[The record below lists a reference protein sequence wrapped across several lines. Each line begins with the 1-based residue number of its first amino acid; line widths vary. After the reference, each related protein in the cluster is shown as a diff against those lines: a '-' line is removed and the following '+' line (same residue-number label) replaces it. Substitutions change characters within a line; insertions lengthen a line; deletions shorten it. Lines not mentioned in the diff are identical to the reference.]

1 MSGMT
6 NGSLSSRID
15 DALCGF
21 AADNNCSE
29 AVICMLT
36 EQEEDDEKFEKYLAL
51 LRARL
56 ANYPRCFNQ
65 LSLASNKQGI
75 EYYVII
81 NYDYNTYKWVLA
93 LGLEKKDFRVDANRI
108 YLRCA
113 ALPMKIIKV
122 LEEKLNGGR

>member
-15 DALCGF
+15 EALCSF
-21 AADNNCSE
+21 AADDNCSE
-29 AVICMLT
+29 AIICMLT

-56 ANYPRCFNQ
+56 ANYPHHFNQ
-65 LSLASNKQGI
+65 LSVANNKQGVG
-75 EYYVII
+75 YYVIT
-81 NYDYNTYKWVLA
+81 NYDYKTYKWVVA
-93 LGLEKKDFRVDANRI
+93 LGLENTDYRIDANKI
-108 YLRCA
+108 YLRCS

-122 LEEKLNGGR
+122 LEERINGK